1 MKLKEKVL
9 SMLVSVAM
17 VFSLLPAGAFAAD
30 TETVTIFTTNDIHGV
45 VAADDK
51 DEGSIGMAQA
61 AAMKA
66 STTNSLLVDAG
77 DAVQGASFATISQGE
92 DVIKMMNAA
101 GYDVMA
107 AGNHEFDFG
116 TDQLKK
122 LEATA
127 EFPILSANVMKDGAT
142 LLESSAVIEA
152 GGKKIGFV
160 GITTK
165 NTATSTNPAKLTGVT
180 FGDEIQAAKDE
191 IAKLKDKTD
200 AIVLIT
206 HLGDSEAAVSCTS
219 KDLLNGLSEDEL
231 KEITAVIDGH
241 SHTVE
246 QNTYTKNGVSIPVV
260 QTGTQFTSIGMVEIT
275 FGANS
280 ASAACKVL
288 NKAEADEYSLNEN
301 GTAKKAEVENVLNGI
316 QSEQKKIL
324 DEKLC
329 VNDIPLWGDYIC
341 WDYAES
347 RIVETAYGD
356 FVTDAFAEYAREFAE
371 NNGIDLPVIA
381 VENGGGIGQTL
392 PAGTVTRGDV
402 LNAFNHGNM
411 VEVYEVTPQML
422 RKALEIGLKMT
433 GQDETGMLVRKSVSG
448 SFLQAGGFS
457 YSYDPAGATGEKVVD
472 ITLADGTKLDLNDNE
487 TKLLLAT
494 NNYVGT
500 FNGIK
505 DGTKVGELGGEDQI
519 VMDYILANLK
529 SGRLNYEITEPRIII
544 ANDQSPET
552 YTVTIPVQL
561 EDKTAI
567 PDTDFMISIDGEEG
581 ITVTTNENGEIV
593 LELEKGAHTIWLK
606 EAKNVNKPVYVN
618 NYSGS
623 GTVTTREGYYTFGFT
638 ALSIEEYRAEVAQQ
652 IEDYAARNISDI
664 NEYLT
669 YCKEDVAE
677 LAITRTEYLRD
688 FALEKLA
695 DYNTYEEIGELYD
708 EFVDGAEIM
717 YEVAALNDTVEYYK
731 AETEDHVKDGTLTR
745 EEADALIK
753 KLEGIE
759 RDALENIKNL
769 PAEGI
774 IDKSFEILDAA
785 FDDIDKAL
793 VEANKDIVKD
803 QAAEYKDYF
812 QKAVDDNPEW
822 FEYAPEGKV
831 DEVLNDIIT
840 KLDDLLKEYETSTN
854 LDEQIKLYDDTING
868 ILSEWAELNTL
879 CAKARIS
886 EVTQNVTDIIKEAEE
901 IDGKDRSDMKAAIEA
916 LKAEAEKTVDALDDE
931 DTVVKG
937 NIAVEVMDAYIEVV
951 DNFRTD
957 VSAEYLEA
965 FLVGVEKQYAEDID
979 NFTMLTDEERAQYK
993 KDVKEAIK
1001 SVRDEIAT
1009 KTKAEIKE
1017 NIKKYEGTVNLAYT
1031 KPLATSIVRNAK
1043 ATVEGLD
1050 YVTEEEK
1057 AEVSK
1062 LIEDNYAAVQKIIA
1076 ENDVLNWEK
1085 TDELLGEIEDKS
1097 DDLWRKDVFLWVDKY
1112 ALEEYDAAIKEFG
1125 PKCTYINQEQFEELR
1140 NYLKFATAIASV
1152 GMKLAVGTDDEVE
1165 KMNYYGEKL
1174 QDMYDSTIFALF
1186 QSNAMYG
1193 INSAADETID
1203 AIKALEEKDGTDLS
1217 ELTAAIE
1224 KLQEEAENALLGVE
1238 TEFAFISDMDAVA
1251 ALYDE
1256 IANIGA
1262 EYEAKIRAVLPE
1274 TEPEKQP
1281 EQQPEQ
1287 TPSEDPGKSPETGFD
1302 TSAIAVLIALSGC
1315 LTVILAKKRSRS
1327 R

>member
-9 SMLVSVAM
+9 SILVSVAM

-30 TETVTIFTTNDIHGV
+30 AETVTIFTTNDIHGV
-45 VAADDK
+45 VAEN
-51 DEGSIGMAQA
+51 DETKTIGMAQA

-92 DVIKMMNAA
+92 DVIEMMNAA

-122 LEATA
+122 LEEAA
-127 EFPILSANVMKDGAT
+127 EFPILSANVMKDGKT

-165 NTATSTNPAKLTGVT
+165 NTATSTNPAKLSGVT

-219 KDLLNGLSEDEL
+219 KDLLDGLSEDEL

-246 QNTYTKNGVSIPVV
+246 QSTYTKNGVSIPVV
-260 QTGTQFTSIGMVEIT
+260 QTGTQFASIGMVEIT
-275 FGANS
+275 FGANG
-280 ASAACKVL
+280 ASATCDVL
-288 NKAEADEYSLNEN
+288 NQADTDKYPLNEN
-301 GTAKKAEVENVLNGI
+301 GTAKKAAVEKVLSDI
-316 QSEQKKIL
+316 QSEQNKIL
-324 DEKLC
+324 GEKLC
-329 VNDIPLWGDYIC
+329 VNDIPLWGGYIC
-341 WDYAES
+341 WNYVES
-347 RIVETAYGD
+347 RIVETPYGD

-422 RKALEIGLKMT
+422 RTALEKGLTMT
-433 GQDETGMLVRKSVSG
+433 GQDETGMLVRESVSG

-457 YSYDPAGATGEKVVD
+457 YSYDPAGEAGKKVTA
-472 ITLADGTKLDLNDNE
+472 ITLADGTNLGLNDNE

-529 SGRLNYEITEPRIII
+529 SGRLTYEITEPRIII
-544 ANDQSPET
+544 ANDKSPET
-552 YTVTIPVQL
+552 YTVTIPVL
-561 EDKTAI
+561 ADGAAVA
-567 PDTDFMISIDGEEG
+567 DTNVTISIDGEDG
-581 ITVTTNENGEIV
+581 ITVTTNGDGEIEI
-593 LELEKGAHTIWLK
+593 ELEKGAHVIWLR
-606 EAKNVNKPVYVN
+606 ETTDEYSPVYVN
-618 NYSGS
+618 NYSGT
-623 GTVTTREGYYTFGFT
+623 GTAYTKAGYYEFSFT
-638 ALSIEEYRAEVAQQ
+638 ALGLDDYKAEVAQH
-652 IEDYAARNISDI
+652 IEDYAERNISDI
-664 NEYLT
+664 NKYLT
-669 YCKEDVAE
+669 YCEADVKE
-677 LAITRTEYLRD
+677 LAITRTEKLRD
-688 FALEKLA
+688 AAIKILDGL
-695 DYNTYEEIGELYD
+695 DTYEEIGELYD

-717 YEVAALNDTVEYYK
+717 YEVAALNNVVEYYK
-731 AETEDHVKDGTLTR
+731 AETEDNVNDGTMTR

-753 KLEGIE
+753 KLKDIE

-769 PAEGI
+769 QEEEI
-774 IDKSFEILDAA
+774 IDKSFEILDSA
-785 FDDIDKAL
+785 FDEIDKTI
-793 VEANKDIVKD
+793 VDANKDMVKD
-803 QAAEYKDYF
+803 EVTEYKDYF

-822 FEYAPEGKV
+822 FEYAPEGKTE
-831 DEVLNDIIT
+831 EVLNDIIT
-840 KLDDLLKEYETSTN
+840 KLDDLLKEYETLTDI
-854 LDEQIKLYDDTING
+854 DEQVKLYDDTING

-901 IDGKDRSDMKAAIEA
+901 IDGKDRSDMKTAVEA
-916 LKAEAEKTVDALDDE
+916 LKADAEKAVDALDDE

-965 FLVGVEKQYAEDID
+965 FLVGVEKSYTDDIE
-979 NFTMLTDEERAQYK
+979 NFTMLTDEERVQYK
-993 KDVKEAIK
+993 KDLDEAIK

-1009 KTKAEIKE
+1009 KTKDEIKK

-1043 ATVEGLD
+1043 ATVEELD

-1057 AEVSK
+1057 AEVLK

-1085 TDELLGEIEDKS
+1085 TDELLGEIEGKS

-1193 INSAADETID
+1193 INSAADETTE

-1256 IANIGA
+1256 IAKIGA
-1262 EYEAKIRAVLPE
+1262 DYETKIRAVLPE
-1274 TEPEKQP
+1274 QEPEKDP
-1281 EQQPEQ
+1281 EQ
-1287 TPSEDPGKSPETGFD
+1287 DPGKSPETGFD
-1302 TSAIAVLIALSGC
+1302 MSAIAVLIALSGC
-1315 LTVILAKKRSRS
+1315 LTVVLAKKKARSR
-1327 R
+1327 

>member
-9 SMLVSVAM
+9 SILVSVAM

-45 VAADDK
+45 VGTSKTA
-51 DEGSIGMAQA
+51 IGMAQA

-66 STTNSLLVDAG
+66 STVNSLLVDAG

-92 DVIKMMNAA
+92 DVIEMMNAA

-122 LEATA
+122 LEEAA
-127 EFPILSANVMKDGAT
+127 AFPILSANVMKDGKA

-219 KDLLNGLSEDEL
+219 KDLLDGLSEDEL

-246 QNTYTKNGVSIPVV
+246 QNTYTKSGVSIPVV
-260 QTGTQFTSIGMVEIT
+260 QTGTQFTNIGKVEIT
-275 FGANS
+275 FDANG
-280 ASAACKVL
+280 ASATCDVL
-288 NKAEADEYSLNEN
+288 NKAEADEYPLNEN
-301 GTAKKAEVENVLNGI
+301 GTTKKAAVEKTLSDI
-316 QSEQKKIL
+316 QSEQNEIL
-324 DEKLC
+324 GEKLC

-371 NNGIDLPVIA
+371 NNGIDLPIIA

-422 RKALEIGLKMT
+422 RTALEIGLKMT
-433 GQDETGMLVRKSVSG
+433 GQDETGMLERESVSG

-529 SGRLNYEITEPRIII
+529 NGRLTYEITEPRIII

-567 PDTDFMISIDGEEG
+567 PDTEFMISIDGEDG
-581 ITVTTNENGEIV
+581 ITVTTNENGEIEI
-593 LELEKGAHTIWLK
+593 ELEKGAHVIWLR
-606 EAKNVNKPVYVN
+606 ETTDEYSPVYVN
-618 NYSGS
+618 NYSGT
-623 GTVTTREGYYTFGFT
+623 GTADTKEGYYKFSFT
-638 ALSIEEYRAEVAQQ
+638 ALGIEDYKAEVAQH
-652 IEDYAARNISDI
+652 IEDYAERNISDI

-717 YEVAALNDTVEYYK
+717 YEVAALNNVVEYYK
-731 AETEDHVKDGTLTR
+731 AETEDYVNDGTMTR

-753 KLEGIE
+753 TLEDIE
-759 RDALENIKNL
+759 RDALEDIKNL

-774 IDKSFEILDAA
+774 IDKSFEILDSA
-785 FDDIDKAL
+785 FNEIDKTI
-793 VEANKDIVKD
+793 VDANKDMVKD
-803 QAAEYKDYF
+803 EVTEYKDYF

-840 KLDDLLKEYETSTN
+840 KLDDLLKEYETLTDI
-854 LDEQIKLYDDTING
+854 DEQVKLYDDTING

-916 LKAEAEKTVDALDDE
+916 LKADAEKAVDALDDN

-965 FLVGVEKQYAEDID
+965 FLVGVEKSYTDDIE
-979 NFTMLTDEERAQYK
+979 NFTMLTDEERVQYK
-993 KDVKEAIK
+993 KDLDEAIK

-1009 KTKAEIKE
+1009 KTKDEIKK

-1057 AEVSK
+1057 AEVLK

-1097 DDLWRKDVFLWVDKY
+1097 DDLWRKAVFLWVDKY

-1165 KMNYYGEKL
+1165 KINYYGEKL

-1193 INSAADETID
+1193 VNAAADETTE
-1203 AIKALEEKDGTDLS
+1203 AIKALAEKDGTDLS

-1274 TEPEKQP
+1274 QEPEKDP
-1281 EQQPEQ
+1281 EQDPE
-1287 TPSEDPGKSPETGFD
+1287 KSPETGFD
-1302 TSAIAVLIALSGC
+1302 MSAIAVLIALSGC
-1315 LTVILAKKRSRS
+1315 FTVVLAKKKSRS